1 MEKPTDSGL
10 FVNDG
15 SFMERFKQLQQK
27 EKEKPKSTVNVSGTP
42 TPKLVI
48 GKSSMVIKANE
59 PRRTSQSAS
68 GGKLAFSLKQKSK
81 LVAPP
86 VKLGE
91 DEDEEEQEIGNSS
104 DDGPA
109 KQQKLGNP
117 VASIQSSTEVDVGN
131 YSFSLWFI
139 SINILQVFALKQT
152 AMHCSCASSISQ
164 LKVANALHITNL
176 RGSGKLAVVPFL
188 FGLIL
193 VCCPSALVNFPLQIT
208 IVVQRP

>member
-1 MEKPTDSGL
+1 MEKPKDSSL

-15 SFMERFKQLQQK
+15 SFMERFKQLQQEK
-27 EKEKPKSTVNVSGTP
+27 EKEKHSGSDQPKSTVNVSGTP

-91 DEDEEEQEIGNSS
+91 DEDEEEKEIGNSS
-104 DDGPA
+104 DDVPA
-109 KQQKLGNP
+109 KSQKLGNP
-117 VASIQSSTEVDVGN
+117 IASIQPSTEVDVGN
-131 YSFSLWFI
+131 YSISL
-139 SINILQVFALKQT
+139 
-152 AMHCSCASSISQ
+152 
-164 LKVANALHITNL
+164 
-176 RGSGKLAVVPFL
+176 
-188 FGLIL
+188 
-193 VCCPSALVNFPLQIT
+193 
-208 IVVQRP
+208 

>member
-27 EKEKPKSTVNVSGTP
+27 EKEKHFGLDLPKSTVNVSGTP

-91 DEDEEEQEIGNSS
+91 DEDEEEKEIGNSS
-104 DDGPA
+104 DDGPT
-109 KQQKLGNP
+109 KRLKLGNP
-117 VASIQSSTEVDVGN
+117 IASIQPSTEVDVGN
-131 YSFSLWFI
+131 YSLSFWFI
-139 SINILQVFALKQT
+139 SK
-152 AMHCSCASSISQ
+152 
-164 LKVANALHITNL
+164 
-176 RGSGKLAVVPFL
+176 
-188 FGLIL
+188 
-193 VCCPSALVNFPLQIT
+193 
-208 IVVQRP
+208 